1 MIPDEKKGLKIGARL
16 RTWARGLLHDGDN
29 PAPVERYVPPT
40 VAPGVIGDA
49 DKLAMDTSVS
59 DAYRYANMSM
69 GCIDSFPGYPV
80 LAQWTQIA
88 ENRML
93 AEKPAAA
100 MVRKWIELRSTGDDD
115 KTERMGIIES
125 ELKRLHVREL
135 FGEAAKLDHFFGRG
149 QLFIDLGEQSGP
161 GLETPMFMSGATLK
175 GKLRKFKIIE
185 PMYTYPNDYSASN
198 PMADDYYAPRT
209 WFVMGQRVHSSR
221 LLTFVGRPVPDML
234 KPSYNF
240 GGISMSQLAKPYV
253 DNWLKTRASV
263 NKIISNF
270 STSGIKTNMES
281 VLMGGEGE
289 DLLARAQLYTEMR
302 DNQALMLIDN
312 DTEEFFQFNVPL
324 STLDALQAQAQEHL
338 ASVSSTPLSILLGIT
353 PSGLNASN
361 DGEVRVYYDHVKD
374 MQEVTFRNNLTIVIQ
389 VIQLSKFGDVDPEID
404 FDFVSLWESDETE
417 IATNRKMDA
426 ETAAIYLADGV
437 VSAEEVRTKL
447 AKDEDSGYNGLDLSV
462 EIEVPEADPDPALEG
477 GDE

>member
-1 MIPDEKKGLKIGARL
+1 MTKEDKQLRIGMRLKA
-16 RTWARGLLHDGDN
+16 WARGLLRDGDN
-29 PAPVERYVPPT
+29 PAPIERHVPPT
-40 VAPGVIGDA
+40 VAPGVIDGA
-49 DKLAMDTSVS
+49 VKLAMDDALQ
-59 DAYRYANMSM
+59 DAYRYANQSL
-69 GCIDSFPGYPV
+69 GCIEAFPGYPV

-93 AEKPAAA
+93 ADKPAAA
-100 MVRKWIELRSTGDDD
+100 MVRKWIKLRSTGDDD
-115 KTERMGIIES
+115 KAERIAIIES

-149 QLFIDLGEQSGP
+149 QLFVDLGDQTGPVLENPLFLSG
-161 GLETPMFMSGATLK
+161 STLL
-175 GKLRKFKIIE
+175 GKLRKFKIVE

-281 VLMGGEGE
+281 VLAGGEGE

-302 DNQALMLIDN
+302 DNQALMLIDMN
-312 DTEEFFQFNVPL
+312 QEEFFQFNVPL

-374 MQEVTFRNNLTIVIQ
+374 MQEVTFRPNLTTVIQ
-389 VIQLSKFGDVDPEID
+389 IIQYSKFGDVDPEID
-404 FDFVSLWESDETE
+404 FDFVSLWEADETE
-417 IATNRKMDA
+417 VAANRKADA
-426 ETAAIYLADGV
+426 ETASLYMADGV
-437 VSAEEVRTKL
+437 ISAEEVRNKL
-447 AKDEDSGYNGLDLSV
+447 ARDEGSGYNGLDLNV
-462 EIEVPEADPDPALEG
+462 EIELPEDDREPPKD
-477 GDE
+477 DE